1 MKILITGATGLIGS
15 ALVPLLLRHGI
26 SVNYLTTS
34 KEKIKNSEHYS
45 GFYWNPQQCQIDEG
59 ALIGVDAIIHLAG
72 ATIAKRWTAAYKQE
86 IIESRIFSANLLFNV
101 LKKNPHQVTQ
111 IVSASAI
118 GIYPDSL
125 TNVYSENDLQKDP
138 GFLGHVVE
146 KWEQSVDK
154 FRLLG
159 IKVCKLRTGL
169 VLSEKGGA
177 LPQMAKP
184 IRLNV
189 GSAFGSGNQIQSW
202 IHLDDL
208 VSLYL
213 FAVENNLDGIYN
225 AVAPNPVTN
234 ETLTRAIAGILSKP
248 LFMPNVPKFAMK
260 LVLGEMHELLF
271 ASQNVSAAKIISAG
285 FSFKYPT
292 LDPALHEILAK

>member
-34 KEKIKNSEHYS
+34 KEKIKNSERYS

-72 ATIAKRWTAAYKQE
+72 ATIAKRWTGAYKQE

-125 TNVYSENDLQKDP
+125 TNVYSENDPQKDP

-184 IRLNV
+184 ISLNV

-213 FAVENNLDGIYN
+213 FAVENKLEGIYN

-271 ASQNVSAAKIISAG
+271 ASQNVSAAKIISARI
-285 FSFKYPT
+285 F
-292 LDPALHEILAK
+292 L

>member
-125 TNVYSENDLQKDP
+125 TNVYSENDPQKDP
-138 GFLGHVVE
+138 GFLGP
-146 KWEQSVDK
+146 
-154 FRLLG
+154 R
-159 IKVCKLRTGL
+159 R
-169 VLSEKGGA
+169 
-177 LPQMAKP
+177 
-184 IRLNV
+184 
-189 GSAFGSGNQIQSW
+189 
-202 IHLDDL
+202 
-208 VSLYL
+208 
-213 FAVENNLDGIYN
+213 
-225 AVAPNPVTN
+225 
-234 ETLTRAIAGILSKP
+234 
-248 LFMPNVPKFAMK
+248 
-260 LVLGEMHELLF
+260 
-271 ASQNVSAAKIISAG
+271 
-285 FSFKYPT
+285 
-292 LDPALHEILAK
+292 